1 MAKVPTEIL
10 TKRMAIDK
18 ANAQMVATVAIAA
31 FVTIFCLVASVSV
44 WKQDHYQSK
53 VNSVQSKANKQLKAN
68 IDAFT
73 SLKSSY
79 DKFNNSQ
86 TNIIGG
92 QSSGTV
98 GNNNGSNSQIILDAL
113 PPNYDFPAV
122 TSSIERLVED
132 QGLALSGISG
142 TDEQLSQQ
150 SNSTSSDPAPVA
162 MPFSFSINNMN
173 YSAVTEL
180 TSALQNSIRPI
191 YIDTIDLE
199 GGSNNMTFSV
209 TAHTYFQPGKS
220 VNISEQIV
228 P

>member
-1 MAKVPTEIL
+1 
-10 TKRMAIDK
+10 
-18 ANAQMVATVAIAA
+18 
-31 FVTIFCLVASVSV
+31 
-44 WKQDHYQSK
+44 
-53 VNSVQSKANKQLKAN
+53 
-68 IDAFT
+68 
-73 SLKSSY
+73 
-79 DKFNNSQ
+79 
-86 TNIIGG
+86 
-92 QSSGTV
+92 
-98 GNNNGSNSQIILDAL
+98 
-113 PPNYDFPAV
+113 
-122 TSSIERLVED
+122 
-132 QGLALSGISG
+132 
-142 TDEQLSQQ
+142 
-150 SNSTSSDPAPVA
+150 